1 MEKKKELEN
10 LLVSVSEND
19 DYAFRVFYDLYY
31 RSVFRFAYYFLRN
44 REACG
49 EVVSNVFV
57 AVWKSRVAL
66 RGSKTSTPTSTS
78 SRATRRTGI

>member
-44 REACG
+44 REAL
-49 EVVSNVFV
+49 S
-57 AVWKSRVAL
+57 L
-66 RGSKTSTPTSTS
+66 
-78 SRATRRTGI
+78 IHI